1 MSTSGSVCI
10 CMCICICLCLCMFI
24 LHHCMC
30 MYMYVCMYV
39 CTHAY
44 IHTHIH
50 VRTLSHT
57 RIQRPIM
64 LATCD
69 LTTTCQSEN
78 GMCQGVHAGTYVE
91 SALTAFDCLQLAQ
104 PTQQAIHT
112 HIYIGSA
119 RDWQQRKQKQ
129 AVVVVV
135 VVSLLRSFNLGMSFR
150 WYSCRLQCA

>member
-1 MSTSGSVCI
+1 MYELVSHLHAHVYVCLHLDPFAFACVYVYAYVCVCSFYIIVCVCI
-10 CMCICICLCLCMFI
+10 C
-24 LHHCMC
+24 
-30 MYMYVCMYV
+30 MYVCMYV

-112 HIYIGSA
+112 HTHIYICK
-119 RDWQQRKQKQ
+119 R
-129 AVVVVV
+129 
-135 VVSLLRSFNLGMSFR
+135 NLSVL
-150 WYSCRLQCA
+150 CD